1 MEPILFYGV
10 PQGCSFG
17 SIVALEWLG
26 QPYRLCRIEMLEHP
40 WHPLY
45 ERINPLRQTPAL
57 LLEDDR
63 VLSESLAILLHLA
76 GRDLDKPLGFAQ
88 GTVEFDKLNQML
100 AYLNTDFFSAF
111 NPLWAAYEFRALDES
126 SKALLRAVGE
136 DGVARNFAHLNSL
149 LERREWLLGGRSHS
163 MADAYLIGVARWA
176 DYHKLFDTARE
187 YPHLHRHLCRLESDP
202 AVKFARRIEQG
213 DPTAKSRS
221 FKGHVTLD
229 ELEERLLPHVGAG
242 PARDSRAQ
250 LISQSIF

>member
-1 MEPILFYGV
+1 MLKKVRLAAVQAAREVGASVCLIEEKKLGGECPNEACV
-10 PQGCSFG
+10 P
-17 SIVALEWLG
+17 
-26 QPYRLCRIEMLEHP
+26 
-40 WHPLY
+40 
-45 ERINPLRQTPAL
+45 
-57 LLEDDR
+57 
-63 VLSESLAILLHLA
+63 
-76 GRDLDKPLGFAQ
+76 
-88 GTVEFDKLNQML
+88 
-100 AYLNTDFFSAF
+100 
-111 NPLWAAYEFRALDES
+111 

-136 DGVARNFAHLNSL
+136 DGVARNFAYLNSL

-229 ELEERLLPHVGAG
+229 ELEERLTRPVGAG
-242 PARDSRAQ
+242 LARDSRVQDFSFA
-250 LISQSIF
+250 L